1 MSITVCVYFPK
12 DPATLFKFL
21 DSVVGYEAW
30 RAKTGQKFDPVEVLL
45 WMDNDDHK
53 SSSEF
58 YTLRRYIRKGMNIQ
72 VFINPSLGSSDAVFR
87 ELESKASG
95 DEVFS
100 NTGYENHFGLLMGGS
115 TVFDEE
121 QQIREVKQHG

>member
-1 MSITVCVYFPK
+1 MSITVCLYFPK
-12 DPATLFKFL
+12 DPAALFKVL
-21 DSVVGYEAW
+21 DSIVDYEAW
-30 RAKTGQKFDPVEVLL
+30 KAKMGQKSDPVEVLL
-45 WMDNDDHK
+45 WVDNDDHK

-58 YTLRRYIRKGMNIQ
+58 YTIRRYIRKGMNIQ

-95 DEVFS
+95 DEVCS
-100 NTGYENHFGLLMGGS
+100 NAENHFGLLMGET

-121 QQIREVKQHG
+121 QQVREVK

>member
-1 MSITVCVYFPK
+1 MSTTVCLYFPK
-12 DPATLFKFL
+12 DPAALFKFL
-21 DSVVGYEAW
+21 DSVVDYEAW
-30 RAKTGQKFDPVEVLL
+30 RARTGQRPDKVEILL
-45 WMDNDDHK
+45 WVDNDDHK
-53 SSSEF
+53 TSSEF
-58 YTLRRYIRKGMNIQ
+58 YTLRRYIRKGLNIQ

-95 DEVFS
+95 DEVLS
-100 NTGYENHFGLLMGGS
+100 NTGYENHFGLLMGGP